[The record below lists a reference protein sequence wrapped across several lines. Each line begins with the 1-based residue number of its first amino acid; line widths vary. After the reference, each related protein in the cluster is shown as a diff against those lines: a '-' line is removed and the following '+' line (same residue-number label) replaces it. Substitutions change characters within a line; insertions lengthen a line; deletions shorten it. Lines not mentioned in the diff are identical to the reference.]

1 MLVVAF
7 FACLIQ
13 VAEPPS
19 FLRGRN
25 FLSPVLDICPIQLPG
40 RENRFREVTSHSS
53 ASDCRESG
61 YGTSSLISTVRTSCL
76 DTAWALSSHSNLP
89 ASYGGKKLN
98 PPCRYTLWL
107 DPAPHLPQ
115 TKHPLHQLPD
125 EMFLAEVTRRY
136 NGMSPMILQDKELVK
151 LFLPPLRADI
161 TALETYVYQN
171 EEPLD
176 CPIRAFGGNLDTTVT
191 EDELRAWQLHTHAS
205 FELKVFQG
213 DHFFI
218 RNNQQAVFKSI
229 SAEVTP

>member
-1 MLVVAF
+1 MHRIAEILATELRPYLDRPYILFGYSLGGLIAF
-7 FACLIQ
+7 ELARQLRREK
-13 VAEPPS
+13 VEP
-19 FLRGRN
+19 
-25 FLSPVLDICPIQLPG
+25 
-40 RENRFREVTSHSS
+40 
-53 ASDCRESG
+53 
-61 YGTSSLISTVRTSCL
+61 
-76 DTAWALSSHSNLP
+76 ALSL
-89 ASYGGKKLN
+89 
-98 PPCRYTLWL
+98 YTLARS
-107 DPAPHLPQ
+107 APHLPQ
-115 TKHPLHQLPD
+115 TKPPLHQLSD

-136 NGMSPMILQDKELVK
+136 NGMSPIILQDKELVK

-161 TALETYVYQN
+161 TALETYVYRN

-176 CPIRAFGGNLDTTVT
+176 SPIRAFGGNLDTTVT